1 MKIKDELGILSI
13 EKIDTDLVK
22 YRSLIG
28 AVVLFKFFF
37 MISEVSVEI
46 SRLLLLHSKLYPVHL
61 TLNSL
66 ENNWEMS

>member
-1 MKIKDELGILSI
+1 MKINDELGILSI

-46 SRLLLLHSKLYPVHL
+46 SRLLLLHPKLYPVHL
-61 TLNSL
+61 TLNSF
-66 ENNWEMS
+66 ENN

>member
-46 SRLLLLHSKLYPVHL
+46 SRMLLPQSKIISC
-61 TLNSL
+61 TLNL
-66 ENNWEMS
+66 K